1 MKKNVFVFSRL
12 APEHLER
19 LQCQFNVR
27 VLEPKQGDID
37 AQYAAALPDTHGMIG
52 VGRPLGARQLEQAKQ
67 LEVISSVSV
76 GYDNYDLD
84 YLNRRGI
91 ALTNTPD
98 VLTETTADLGFALL
112 ISAARRVAELDAWV
126 KAGNWKRT
134 VDAPQFGTDVHGK
147 KLGIL
152 GLGRI
157 GAAIARR
164 GRFGFGMQVLY
175 HGNNRKPELEQELGA
190 RFLGFDELLGEA
202 DFVCVVVPLGAQTRQ
217 LIGARELGLMKP
229 SAILV
234 NVARGQV
241 VDEAALVAALREKRI
256 LGAGLDV
263 YEKEPLAESP
273 LFALDNVVTLPHIGS
288 ATHETRRAM
297 AERALQN
304 FEAALR
310 GERPLDLVNPQ
321 VWRRG

>member
-1 MKKNVFVFSRL
+1 MVGAFAPLAESRHEKNVFVFSRL

-52 VGRPLGARQLEQAKQ
+52 VGRPLGARQLEQAMQ

-126 KAGNWKRT
+126 KAGT
-134 VDAPQFGTDVHGK
+134 GSAPSTPRSSAPTHGK

-164 GRFGFGMQVLY
+164 SRFGFGMQVLY

-190 RFLGFDELLGEA
+190 RFLGFDEPLGEA
-202 DFVCVVVPLGAQTRQ
+202 DFVCVVVPLGR
-217 LIGARELGLMKP
+217 RP
-229 SAILV
+229 
-234 NVARGQV
+234 
-241 VDEAALVAALREKRI
+241 
-256 LGAGLDV
+256 
-263 YEKEPLAESP
+263 
-273 LFALDNVVTLPHIGS
+273 GS
-288 ATHETRRAM
+288 
-297 AERALQN
+297 
-304 FEAALR
+304 
-310 GERPLDLVNPQ
+310 
-321 VWRRG
+321 

>member
-19 LQCQFNVR
+19 LQRQFNVR

-134 VDAPQFGTDVHGK
+134 VDAPQFGTDVYGK

-164 GRFGFGMQVLY
+164 GRFGFG
-175 HGNNRKPELEQELGA
+175 
-190 RFLGFDELLGEA
+190 
-202 DFVCVVVPLGAQTRQ
+202 
-217 LIGARELGLMKP
+217 
-229 SAILV
+229 
-234 NVARGQV
+234 
-241 VDEAALVAALREKRI
+241 
-256 LGAGLDV
+256 
-263 YEKEPLAESP
+263 
-273 LFALDNVVTLPHIGS
+273 
-288 ATHETRRAM
+288 
-297 AERALQN
+297 
-304 FEAALR
+304 
-310 GERPLDLVNPQ
+310 
-321 VWRRG
+321 